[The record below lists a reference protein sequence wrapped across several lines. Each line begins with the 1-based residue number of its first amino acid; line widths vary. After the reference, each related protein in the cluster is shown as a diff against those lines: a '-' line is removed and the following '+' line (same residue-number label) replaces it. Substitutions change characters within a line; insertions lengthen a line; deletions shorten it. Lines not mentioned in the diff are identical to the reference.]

1 MKQLNKI
8 KFTDSKNMNVRMLP
22 KRELQKMLKAL
33 RDANKQAG
41 KTIFNIFK
49 ESMGYSVIIETNKGK
64 SIRVLNALN
73 FNRFYTTRIDKNLF
87 L

>member
-41 KTIFNIFK
+41 KTIFNRIAKNTAF
-49 ESMGYSVIIETNKGK
+49 IIQFT
-64 SIRVLNALN
+64 L
-73 FNRFYTTRIDKNLF
+73 LF
-87 L
+87 ILYYMK